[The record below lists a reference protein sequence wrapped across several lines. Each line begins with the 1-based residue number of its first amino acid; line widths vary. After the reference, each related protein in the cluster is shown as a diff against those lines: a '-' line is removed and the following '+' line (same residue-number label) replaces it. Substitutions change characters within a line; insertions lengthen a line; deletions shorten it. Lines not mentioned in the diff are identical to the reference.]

1 MLDQRQVREAPQ
13 ATAPT
18 RRAIQPAG
26 LLLQTSNPK
35 EAHRLTWIWSWSNAR
50 KPDGRSP
57 PASRPIARAFGAA
70 RCFSD
75 TPVAR
80 SATPITPGSHGKPG
94 STSRALGRG
103 VMARAPWPDNPH
115 RSLMIVK
122 EGRHRPDVNL
132 YPTARLAG

>member
-1 MLDQRQVREAPQ
+1 MLDQRQVRDAPQ

-26 LLLQTSNPK
+26 LLLQTSNPR
-35 EAHRLTWIWSWSNAR
+35 EAHRLTWIWSWSNAG

-80 SATPITPGSHGKPG
+80 SATPITLGSHGKPG

-103 VMARAPWPDNPH
+103 VMARAPWPDNPP
-115 RSLMIVK
+115 RSLMIAV
-122 EGRHRPDVNL
+122 EGHHGAHANL
-132 YPTARLAG
+132 HWTVH